1 MEFKIPSD
9 LADIG
14 NPHKLS
20 ISSWSKSSGS
30 DMSNRK
36 QKRKMKSKGF
46 QTLPKLENISYAPN
60 SRSNNNELQAPHERR
75 HTKTAQH
82 HKKSRS
88 KPHQNRHKRRNNRRN
103 NRRHNP
109 MLLRDI
115 ANDQPVP
122 NSGMV

>member
-75 HTKTAQH
+75 HIKKAH
-82 HKKSRS
+82 HKKSPS
-88 KPHQNRHKRRNNRRN
+88 KPHQVRHKRRNNRRN

-109 MLLRDI
+109 MHLRDI
-115 ANDQPVP
+115 ANDQPVS

>member
-14 NPHKLS
+14 NQYKSS

-36 QKRKMKSKGF
+36 QKRKMKGKGF

-60 SRSNNNELQAPHERR
+60 SRSNNNELQAPHDRR
-75 HTKTAQH
+75 HTKTAH

-88 KPHQNRHKRRNNRRN
+88 KPHQARHKRRNNRRN

-115 ANDQPVP
+115 ANDQPVS
-122 NSGMV
+122 NSGMI

>member
-1 MEFKIPSD
+1 MEFKIPKD

-14 NPHKLS
+14 NHHKLS
-20 ISSWSKSSGS
+20 INSLSKSSGS
-30 DMSNRK
+30 GMSNQK
-36 QKRKMKSKGF
+36 PKRKLKGF
-46 QTLPKLENISYAPN
+46 ETLPKLETISYAPN

-75 HTKTAQH
+75 HTKTAH

-115 ANDQPVP
+115 ANDQPVS

>member
-14 NPHKLS
+14 NHHKLS
-20 ISSWSKSSGS
+20 INSLSKSSGVGV
-30 DMSNRK
+30 SNQK
-36 QKRKMKSKGF
+36 QKRKLKAF
-46 QTLPKLENISYAPN
+46 ETLPKLETISYAPN

-75 HTKTAQH
+75 HIKKAH
-82 HKKSRS
+82 HKKSPS
-88 KPHQNRHKRRNNRRN
+88 KPHQVRHKRRNNRRN

-109 MLLRDI
+109 MHLRDI
-115 ANDQPVP
+115 ANDQPVS

>member
-14 NPHKLS
+14 NHHKLPINS
-20 ISSWSKSSGS
+20 LSKSSGAGV
-30 DMSNRK
+30 SNQK
-36 QKRKMKSKGF
+36 QKRKLKAF
-46 QTLPKLENISYAPN
+46 ETLPKLETISYAPN
-60 SRSNNNELQAPHERR
+60 SRSNNNELQAPHDRR
-75 HTKTAQH
+75 HTKTAH

-88 KPHQNRHKRRNNRRN
+88 KPHQARHKRRKNRRN
-103 NRRHNP
+103 NGMHNP

-115 ANDQPVP
+115 ANDQPIS